1 MCTPA
6 QHLFSLCIIIQK
18 NIKQYKHHHQQ
29 KQVDNTDVRIVHGYV
44 YAVEASEGE
53 LGSRVNQAYLW
64 TNETSHHDPFVIL
77 LTSCMYVVNRKVTA
91 ARRLGEMGR

>member
-1 MCTPA
+1 MCIPT

-18 NIKQYKHHHQQ
+18 NIKQYKHHHPQ

-53 LGSRVNQAYLW
+53 LGSRVNQAYLR
-64 TNETSHHDPFVIL
+64 TNDPFVIL
-77 LTSCMYVVNRKVTA
+77 LTSCCMYVVNGKVTA
-91 ARRLGEMGR
+91 ARRLEEVEVVRG